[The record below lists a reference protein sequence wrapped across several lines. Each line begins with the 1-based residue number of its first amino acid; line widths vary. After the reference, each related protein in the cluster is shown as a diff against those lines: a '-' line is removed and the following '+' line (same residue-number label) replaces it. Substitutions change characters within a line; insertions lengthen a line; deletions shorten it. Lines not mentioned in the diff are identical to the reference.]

1 MPLAWA
7 DRVALAVIADNLLS
21 NAVRVSSPHGQVR
34 VQVAAEPGHV
44 VCSVKDSGPG
54 LSPEQRKAV
63 FDTPL
68 PAAPGPS
75 DPPQHGYGMAVT
87 REFLRRMDGE
97 LWCESE
103 PDRGACFSFRLPAI
117 D

>member
-34 VQVAAEPGHV
+34 VQIMAEPGHV
-44 VCSVKDSGPG
+44 VCSIKDSGPG
-54 LSPEQRKAV
+54 LTPAECKALLEAS
-63 FDTPL
+63 L
-68 PAAPGPS
+68 PVSVGPS

-97 LWCESE
+97 LSCESE

-117 D
+117 E